1 MTMQPPSTRKLNL
14 AELNRLGRSV
24 GTAARVLRG
33 RRTDP
38 GYAAPVPE
46 EVGVQLTYRCN
57 LRCTSC
63 FQWSETGFFHRLGQQ
78 QARGEL
84 APEVF
89 EKLLFQTREAR
100 SNLYLWGGEPLV
112 HRQWNEL
119 SRMLERDPRWTVICT
134 NALMIERSLES
145 LLRLSENLVLLIS
158 IDGLREQN
166 DANRGHGT
174 FEKIIAAVTLIA
186 RLKER
191 GEYRG
196 KLSLSLVLSDE
207 NVPTLY
213 EFCDYC
219 AGLPGIDSLYLVYP
233 WYISAS
239 VAAAMDD
246 YYEAQLAWLNP
257 PPAAGSASWHSYT
270 HHLSPAS
277 IGVLREQVAKIA
289 AQAWDIRIR
298 FQPAMDGE
306 ELAGF
311 ILGSARPAQGRS
323 QCLALSSR
331 LDVLADG
338 TVSACKLFPELA
350 VGNLN
355 EQELAEI
362 WHSER
367 FRRVRGLVSGGLMPI
382 CSKCV
387 LLYLHGA

>member
-1 MTMQPPSTRKLNL
+1 MQPPSTHTLDL
-14 AELNRLGRSV
+14 AEIKRLGRSLA
-24 GTAARVLRG
+24 TATRVMRG
-33 RRTDP
+33 RRSDP
-38 GYAAPVPE
+38 SYAAPLPE

-57 LRCTSC
+57 LRCATC
-63 FQWSETGFFHRLGQQ
+63 FQWSDTGFFHHLGRQE
-78 QARGEL
+78 ARGDL

-112 HRQWNEL
+112 HRDWNAL

-145 LLRLSENLVLLIS
+145 LLRISDNLVLLIS

-174 FEKIIAAVTLIA
+174 FDKILAAVALIA
-186 RLKER
+186 RLQER

-207 NVPTLY
+207 NVPTLF
-213 EFCDYC
+213 EFCRYC

-233 WYISAS
+233 WYISAP
-239 VAAAMDD
+239 VAAAMDT
-246 YYEAQLAWLNP
+246 YYQTHLAWLNP
-257 PPAAGSASWHSYT
+257 PPAAGTASWHSYT
-270 HHLSPAS
+270 HHVSPES
-277 IGVLREQVAKIA
+277 LGVLRAQVARIA
-289 AQAWDIRIR
+289 AQPWNIRIR
-298 FQPAMDGE
+298 FQPALEGDE
-306 ELAGF
+306 VAAF
-311 ILGSARPAQGRS
+311 VHGSARPAQGRS
-323 QCLALSSR
+323 QCLAVSSR

-338 TVSACKLFPELA
+338 SVSACKLFPELA

-355 EQELAEI
+355 EQDVAQI
-362 WHSER
+362 WHSDR
-367 FRRVRGLVSGGLMPI
+367 FRRVRERVSGGLMPI